1 MIRKFKYYKQ
11 KHNTNIN
18 KERVTGIFLCALSV
32 YLSVYLSRETF
43 IPIGI
48 PHTRIFQS
56 YYIYHISFMEEK
68 RKVNLIQEKHW

>member
-18 KERVTGIFLCALSV
+18 KERVTGIFLCAL
-32 YLSVYLSRETF
+32 YLSRETF

-56 YYIYHISFMEEK
+56 YYIYHIFFMEEK
-68 RKVNLIQEKHW
+68 